1 MPPAISTSSA
11 SNGGPGSLL
20 IVGHNPMTEDLTIA
34 LSGEGDEAARGMLN
48 HGFPTS
54 GLAIVR
60 FPGSLANA
68 AQGTGYL
75 EAFLSPADR

>member
-1 MPPAISTSSA
+1 
-11 SNGGPGSLL
+11 
-20 IVGHNPMTEDLTIA
+20 
-34 LSGEGDEAARGMLN
+34 MLN

-54 GLAIVR
+54 GLAVVR

-75 EAFLSPADR
+75 EAFLSPADL